1 MNENRDPRKV
11 QQNIET
17 HKVLYFAPSVLII
30 TEKKTIDQ
38 FVSNLQ
44 FGGDQYF

>member
-11 QQNIET
+11 QQNIEI
-17 HKVLYFAPSVLII
+17 HQVLYFAPSVLII
-30 TEKKTIDQ
+30 TEKIDQ